1 MNATAADSMERSSLL
16 RAVVIG
22 SSALGLGMLLASL
35 TGLELGT
42 TGFDFHWHISAVP
55 AFLIGAAV
63 AAGYWRLVFRL
74 GAGADKRSSRRR
86 LYVASGL
93 LILLAIAVFMYP
105 LRFVAAERRHEV
117 FVGLGVALGALSC
130 LGAMITV
137 AIRMLQADDAA
148 GRATE
153 AADESR

>member
-1 MNATAADSMERSSLL
+1 ML
-16 RAVVIG
+16 RGVVIG

-35 TGLELGT
+35 TGLELGAA
-42 TGFDFHWHISAVP
+42 GFTFQWHLSAVP

-74 GAGADKRSSRRR
+74 GAGADKRSSRRW
-86 LYVASGL
+86 LYVASGF
-93 LILLAIAVFMYP
+93 LILLAVAVFLYP

-130 LGAMITV
+130 LGAMISV
-137 AIRMLQADDAA
+137 AVRMLQADDEA
-148 GRATE
+148 GRAAE